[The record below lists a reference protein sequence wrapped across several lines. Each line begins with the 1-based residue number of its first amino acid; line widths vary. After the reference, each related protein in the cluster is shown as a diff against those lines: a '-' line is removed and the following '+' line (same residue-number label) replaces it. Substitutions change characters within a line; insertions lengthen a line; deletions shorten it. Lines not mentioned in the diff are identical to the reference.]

1 MSKAIWFFLGIVLLI
16 GGVVLYNKVLHPKET
31 GQKGPAGGKPTGPMA
46 VNGFVA
52 QPRTLENSIVASG
65 TLLAFEEVELHPEV
79 SGRITILNLNEGAS
93 VSKGALLV
101 KLYDADLQAQL
112 KKLQLQQ
119 QTAERA
125 EGRLK
130 QLLAVNGIGQQ
141 EYDNAAIQV
150 SNIKADIE
158 QVQAQI
164 TKTEIRAPFS
174 GVVGLRNVSQGAYV
188 TPATMIATLQQI
200 DPLKLDFTVPEK
212 YSAVV
217 KKGDGVMFASAGS
230 DETFT
235 AKVFAI
241 EPHVDEATR
250 TIKVRASVQNNK
262 AKLYPGA
269 FAEINLGLSGNND
282 ALLIPSQCIIPQAR
296 EKKVI
301 VANGGKAEFRT
312 VETGVRNKS
321 YIEITKGLQAGDT
334 VVTTALMYVKPGV
347 DLKITKFT
355 E

>member
-1 MSKAIWFFLGIVLLI
+1 MSKAIWFFIGIVLLI
-16 GGVVLYNKVLHPKET
+16 GGVVLYNKVLHPKEA
-31 GQKGPAGGKPTGPMA
+31 GQKGPGGKPAGPMS
-46 VNGFVA
+46 VNAFVA
-52 QPRTLENSIVASG
+52 QPRTLENTLVASG
-65 TLLAFEEVELHPEV
+65 TLLAYEEVELHPEV
-79 SGRITILNLNEGAS
+79 SGRITQLNLSEGAS
-93 VSKGALLV
+93 VSKGTLLV

-112 KKLQLQQ
+112 KKLKLQE
-119 QTAERA
+119 QTAVKT

-130 QLLAVNGIGQQ
+130 QLLAANGIGQQ
-141 EYDNAAIQV
+141 EYDNAAIQL
-150 SNIKADIE
+150 SNIQADIE

-174 GVVGLRNVSQGAYV
+174 GVVGLRNVSSGAYI

-212 YSAVV
+212 YSALIG
-217 KKGDGVMFASAGS
+217 KGDGVKFKTAGS

-235 AKVFAI
+235 AKVFAV
-241 EPHVDEATR
+241 EPRVDESTR
-250 TIKVRASVQNNK
+250 TIKVRASVQNTR

-269 FAEINLGLSGNND
+269 FAEISLGLSGNNN

-312 VETGVRNKS
+312 VETGIRNES

-334 VVTTALMYVKPGV
+334 IVTTALMYVKPGA